1 MEYNILT
8 SSPLLACL
16 ASMDWA
22 EPHASHFNAGSVTFV
37 GNGSREYGGWVHIG
51 CAACGVRCFRW
62 RHITDESDG

>member
-1 MEYNILT
+1 MDYNILT

-37 GNGSREYGGWVHIG
+37 GDKEPTISQVASGWVRL
-51 CAACGVRCFRW
+51 VW
-62 RHITDESDG
+62 